1 MSDEEITI
9 KVTTNVDASDVES
22 LEKSIKQLSDNIV
35 DVSVSTDNSEIDNL
49 QKDLDQIDGSKL
61 DIDIDAETSK
71 LEELSKLS
79 NELKEKLNYLKKI
92 NIGVHVYD
100 KEIAKLEKELKDLDK
115 KKLEISANIDD
126 AKIKLAEKEIN
137 NLNGKKPQVNVDVDG
152 SELDSVERKIT
163 GMDGKRIG
171 VEIDVDDSQL
181 SNAQAK
187 VQGLGDTVV
196 NELGQT
202 NNAIT
207 GLVSGLAGKS
217 IWDTIYG
224 TSKKAETNKVL
235 ISNMADA
242 TKSANELYKT
252 VDKTTDKS
260 LMSMQQVIPAINAI
274 KAATGTTA
282 GEINEATPK
291 VAKFGEYVLAL
302 TGSSAQAENAMF
314 SLSKGIKGAY
324 ASLDQY
330 GITEDALMRTGL
342 WNGKEDDLNGFLDA
356 VNAVTGSTDELM
368 ETTTGLE
375 ALMGKAYSR
384 AGKKIGKDVLP
395 VVKNLLNEFI
405 NLDGATGGWLSTIIL
420 GAGGVA
426 TFGSSLLSA
435 IGQAGSGIRELKTGW
450 KLLFGGTLENG
461 KEVVGVFSRIKSAM
475 NDIKNVDFG
484 NIINSLKGIKDTGK
498 SLETTT
504 EVASNVKFTVEN
516 SDEAIDAG
524 KSVLDTVENVSETN
538 KEIQTDAKVL
548 NDELKTT
555 QKVVDEMGST
565 GDIADGM
572 ADVADNV
579 GGTTK
584 GASKIGSVAPEAAV
598 AGAEMEA
605 TSVSLGSIATG
616 AMSML
621 APLLELSIV
630 IAVMIPVV
638 TLLVAEAMLCIKA
651 LQLLLVSLSFDSVDL
666 SGTVKA
672 LKQIGEA
679 IWEICKAMATMV
691 VASYLTMLYQG
702 MSAIMLFNDPIK
714 IAVDE
719 LKKTA
724 TLVKGFADITIPESV
739 PANLQALTTSLGA
752 VAKAMWSLQS
762 VGVSVL
768 AGSVLTLNGIL
779 GTLSQNLGVAK
790 RELSESA
797 KQINSMSELDTI
809 DEGVASKLEAVTS
822 SLANVGKA
830 MGALSD
836 VNWDIN
842 MGNIVNLGGV
852 FGTITSHLG
861 DAKDEI
867 VKAAPVI
874 NEFSSLPDIDQ
885 SAGEKLKKV
894 TDGIKNVAD
903 SLKSLNSLSKSMG
916 TDNGAIGGILK
927 KLQLGTT
934 IRIAKSTLTD
944 TAKQLGGLKDLPDIP
959 DGIKTKLSKI
969 GSTTTTVIN
978 TLKPLTKIQN
988 MNVNSANIASK
999 VAQARYAISNSAIHL
1014 ASLSGISTIPDD
1026 IPAKLSKIGSTAT
1039 TLINSLKPLVNIANM
1054 NINSAGI
1061 VSKIAQAR
1069 YAVSNSVIHLVSLSG
1084 IGTIPDDVPTKLS
1097 KVGSTAATLI
1107 NTLKPLTSIA
1117 NMNVNAGAITTKIAQ
1132 ARYAISNSATH
1143 IASLAGISTIP
1154 EIVSENLNRVSTS
1167 ARQVATAAT
1176 NLNTIPVVANA
1187 SLNVMLAVTA
1197 IKTAITQLNS
1207 LSGTSLNGG
1216 IGALLTSVTNALN
1229 QLKTTLYA
1237 MSGGFSSAGAS
1248 IGASIVTGVR
1258 TGMSGLSSSVR
1269 SSVSGAINSSAGTA
1283 SSGGKRL
1290 GTNVTTG
1297 FKSTLHLSGAMR
1309 TEMSN
1314 VISAINNGISEAK
1327 RVAEQGAE
1335 GIVQAFKNG
1344 LQVGSPGEMYWTMVG
1359 EYNYI
1364 KDMMKGTVGLF
1375 SHLSENL
1382 GTAMVDSFG
1391 VSGQGGL
1398 SDSVNGG
1405 LIPIGNNPTNSP
1417 TINIY
1422 VDGNINDEDTMDS
1435 LVDKLTRA
1443 LTWSNATGN
1452 RSV

>member
-9 KVTTNVDASDVES
+9 KVTTNVDASEVES
-22 LEKSIKQLSDNIV
+22 LEKSIEQLSD
-35 DVSVSTDNSEIDNL
+35 ST
-49 QKDLDQIDGSKL
+49 
-61 DIDIDAETSK
+61 
-71 LEELSKLS
+71 
-79 NELKEKLNYLKKI
+79 
-92 NIGVHVYD
+92 
-100 KEIAKLEKELKDLDK
+100 
-115 KKLEISANIDD
+115 
-126 AKIKLAEKEIN
+126 
-137 NLNGKKPQVNVDVDG
+137 
-152 SELDSVERKIT
+152 
-163 GMDGKRIG
+163 
-171 VEIDVDDSQL
+171 IDVTTESDDSQL
-181 SNAQAK
+181 VETEEKIDEIDGSVIENNVEVDNSQLEETQEKIDEQNNSQIQVQVQVDDSEISSLETALSGITAIGISSTANEMMDVAGRISDSWNRLDLTFGGVTADLKSKISSVASATGRSGATVRDYFNKMGIAGVTNIQAIGDSFESMAGFAYQSGKDVSTLTNIMQRMVMSGTANTRMLASLGISTQKLGEAMGVTADQVSDTFKSLSNEERMEALVKAMGDGTKANEMYKNSWEGVKEKASAEFAGLMGAVGTPILSFMIPLMHQLTK
-187 VQGLGDTVV
+187 IVQTLTSTFKAIPQPIQTAIGGLLAGAIGLTTFAGMLPSFVK
-196 NELGQT
+196 
-202 NNAIT
+202 AIT
-207 GLVSGLAGKS
+207 GLQKGFKILSGISSS
-217 IWDTIYG
+217 I
-224 TSKKAETNKVL
+224 
-235 ISNMADA
+235 
-242 TKSANELYKT
+242 
-252 VDKTTDKS
+252 
-260 LMSMQQVIPAINAI
+260 P
-274 KAATGTTA
+274 
-282 GEINEATPK
+282 
-291 VAKFGEYVLAL
+291 
-302 TGSSAQAENAMF
+302 
-314 SLSKGIKGAY
+314 
-324 ASLDQY
+324 
-330 GITEDALMRTGL
+330 
-342 WNGKEDDLNGFLDA
+342 
-356 VNAVTGSTDELM
+356 
-368 ETTTGLE
+368 
-375 ALMGKAYSR
+375 
-384 AGKKIGKDVLP
+384 KIGSK
-395 VVKNLLNEFI
+395 F
-405 NLDGATGGWLSTIIL
+405 AS
-420 GAGGVA
+420 
-426 TFGSSLLSA
+426 F
-435 IGQAGSGIRELKTGW
+435 
-450 KLLFGGTLENG
+450 G
-461 KEVVGVFSRIKSAM
+461 KEVG
-475 NDIKNVDFG
+475 
-484 NIINSLKGIKDTGK
+484 
-498 SLETTT
+498 
-504 EVASNVKFTVEN
+504 
-516 SDEAIDAG
+516 
-524 KSVLDTVENVSETN
+524 
-538 KEIQTDAKVL
+538 
-548 NDELKTT
+548 
-555 QKVVDEMGST
+555 KVVDTASG
-565 GDIADGM
+565 
-572 ADVADNV
+572 V
-579 GGTTK
+579 GAVGVK
-584 GASKIGSVAPEAAV
+584 GAV

-605 TSVSLGSIATG
+605 TSVTLGSIATG

-621 APLLELSIV
+621 APLLELSVV
-630 IAVMIPVV
+630 IAVMIPIV
-638 TLLVAEAMLCIKA
+638 TLLVAEAMICIKA
-651 LQLLLVSLSFDSVDL
+651 LQLLLVSLSFDSIDL

-672 LKQIGEA
+672 LKQIGES
-679 IWEICKAMATMV
+679 IWEICKAMATMI

-702 MSAIMLFNDPIK
+702 ISAIMLFNDPIK

-724 TLVKGFADITIPESV
+724 TLVKGFADITIPENV
-739 PANLQALTTSLGA
+739 PSNLQTLSTSLGA
-752 VAKAMWSLQS
+752 VAKAMWSLES

-779 GTLSQNLGVAK
+779 GTLSQNLTIAK
-790 RELSESA
+790 NELTESA

-842 MGNIVNLGGV
+842 MGNIVNLGGA
-852 FGTITSHLG
+852 FGTITSHLE

-867 VKAAPVI
+867 IKAAPVI
-874 NEFSSLPDIDQ
+874 NQFSSLPDIDP

-894 TDGIKNVAD
+894 SDAIKNVAD
-903 SLKSLNSLSKSMG
+903 SLKSLNSLSSSIG
-916 TDNGAIGGILK
+916 GDNGALGAALK
-927 KLQLGTT
+927 KLQLGAI
-934 IRIAKSTLTD
+934 IRIAKSTLSD
-944 TAKQLGGLKDLPDIP
+944 AAKQLQGLKDLPDVP
-959 DGIKTKLSKI
+959 DSIKTKLSKI
-969 GSTTTTVIN
+969 GSTTATVIN

-999 VAQARYAISNSAIHL
+999 VAQARYAVSNSVTHL

-1026 IPAKLSKIGSTAT
+1026 ISTKLSKIGSTAT
-1039 TLINSLKPLVNIANM
+1039 
-1054 NINSAGI
+1054 
-1061 VSKIAQAR
+1061 
-1069 YAVSNSVIHLVSLSG
+1069 
-1084 IGTIPDDVPTKLS
+1084 
-1097 KVGSTAATLI
+1097 TLI

-1143 IASLAGISTIP
+1143 IASLAGISIIP
-1154 EIVSENLNRVSTS
+1154 ENVSENLNRVSTT

-1248 IGASIVTGVR
+1248 IGVSIVTGVR

-1405 LIPIGNNPTNSP
+1405 LIPIGNNSTNSP